1 MSPSTLLNYRAGHS
15 FCEQDSA
22 SKYTLFSHKE
32 LPTVSYHNTNMPSFT
47 VFASL
52 ITVALAGVLPR
63 QQIDATG
70 VSRTGAVTYYNT
82 GGGFGACGTTLS
94 DGALTCAVST
104 TLYDACMSLP
114 LSISCLHV
122 VSQPFSPDHP
132 ALSFVY
138 MLSLQIWL
146 TFCNQDTQNGNPNDN
161 SLCGKKIQVSIGG
174 QSTTV
179 TIADRCAGCAE
190 WDLDLT
196 PTAFNA
202 IVAGGEAVGRT
213 TANWQFMS

>member
-1 MSPSTLLNYRAGHS
+1 M
-15 FCEQDSA
+15 
-22 SKYTLFSHKE
+22 
-32 LPTVSYHNTNMPSFT
+32 T
-47 VFASL
+47 VFVSL

-63 QQIDATG
+63 QQSDATG

-82 GGGFGACGTTLS
+82 GGGTGACGTTLS

-104 TLYDACMSLP
+104 TLYDACMSCRFSFPRISMTCPSSFSVIVLLYLSYLFLLFFANFADILP
-114 LSISCLHV
+114 E
-122 VSQPFSPDHP
+122 
-132 ALSFVY
+132 
-138 MLSLQIWL
+138 
-146 TFCNQDTQNGNPNDN
+146 DTQGGNPNDN
-161 SLCGKKIQVSIGG
+161 SLCGKKIQVTIGG
-174 QSTTV
+174 KSTTV

-213 TANWQFMS
+213 TGDWQFMS